1 MSELYDILVETPPT
15 KVILLALDQGLWD
28 CERSL
33 AELAALC
40 EANHMEAVAEVT
52 QKRQTPE
59 TGIVL
64 GSGKLEEA
72 AAAAAELGAVCAVFD
87 GELTGSQIRNIST
100 ALGGLEVI
108 DRTMLILEI
117 FRSRAV
123 TNEGKLQTELALLR
137 YRLPRLQGMGESLSR
152 QGGGGGGGGGA
163 RRGAGETKLELD
175 RRHVHARIDALAEK
189 LAEMEKR
196 RGESRKARAKTG
208 MPVVSLV
215 GYTNVG
221 KSSLMN
227 ALCGPS
233 VAEAD
238 MLFATLDP
246 TSRKLVLPSGMAVLL
261 VDTVGFVSRLPH
273 NLVEAF
279 KSTLEEAA
287 WSDVIVR
294 VADAG
299 DAQREE
305 QLAVTDEVLDGLDCA
320 DIPRLTVYNK
330 CDKPGA
336 LSFDPD
342 ILLTSAKAT
351 ASTSCW
357 PSWTRPSATA
367 STPSAF
373 SCPTISW
380 ASPPPCGSAAA
391 SSSRST
397 AKTAFISKASSR
409 PKTSTASRAI
419 WSEDPHTK
427 RTGLRG
433 VRFFCFSRHQ
443 PAAGGA
449 SSAPISWSYRP
460 VNTRSGRAA
469 VSARAA
475 VSRSSSVSSSST
487 GGKCA
492 STSSSC
498 FLTSRATKMPREVR

>member
-1 MSELYDILVETPPT
+1 MDETKDPITLDFTATQAPAEDAPVGQKALDSERPP
-15 KVILLALDQGLWD
+15 VRVVLLALDQGKFD
-28 CERSL
+28 SQRSL
-33 AELAALC
+33 NELAALA
-40 EANHMEAVAEVT
+40 EANGMQAVATVC
-52 QKRQTPE
+52 QKRSTPE
-59 TGIVL
+59 AATLL
-64 GSGKLEEA
+64 GEGKVEEA
-72 AAAAAELGAVCAVFD
+72 RLVCLNTDAEAAIFD
-87 GELTGSQIRNIST
+87 GELTGSQIRNLSA
-100 ALGGLEVI
+100 ALQVEVL

-117 FRSRAV
+117 FRARAT
-123 TNEGKLQTELALLR
+123 TNEGKLQTELATLK
-137 YRLPRLQGMGESLSR
+137 YRMPRLQGLGEALSR

-287 WSDVIVR
+287 WSDVIIR

-299 DAQREE
+299 DEQREE
-305 QLAVTDEVLDGLDCA
+305 QLAVTDEVLDGLDCT

-330 CDKPGA
+330 CDKPNT

-342 ILLTSAKAT
+342 ILLTSAKT
-351 ASTSCW
+351 GYGLDTLLQKLDELLSD
-357 PSWTRPSATA
+357 RVH
-367 STPSAF
+367 
-373 SCPTISW
+373 TIRVLLPYDKLGL
-380 ASPPPCGSAAA
+380 AAPMRERGSVQVEEY
-391 SSSRST
+391 REDGLYLEGIV
-397 AKTAFISKASSR
+397 KT
-409 PKTSTASRAI
+409 
-419 WSEDPHTK
+419 EDLH
-427 RTGLRG
+427 
-433 VRFFCFSRHQ
+433 CFE
-443 PAAGGA
+443 G
-449 SSAPISWSYRP
+449 YL
-460 VNTRSGRAA
+460 V
-469 VSARAA
+469 
-475 VSRSSSVSSSST
+475 
-487 GGKCA
+487 
-492 STSSSC
+492 
-498 FLTSRATKMPREVR
+498 

>member
-33 AELAALC
+33 NELAALC
-40 EANHMEAVAEVT
+40 EANHMEAVASVT

-72 AAAAAELGAVCAVFD
+72 AAAAAELGAECAVFD

-100 ALGGLEVI
+100 ALGGMEVI

-299 DAQREE
+299 DDQREE
-305 QLAVTDEVLDGLDCA
+305 QLAITDEVLDGLDCA

-330 CDKPGA
+330 CDKPNA
-336 LSFDPD
+336 LNFDPD
-342 ILLTSAKAT
+342 ILLTSAKTGYGLDALLK
-351 ASTSCW
+351 SWTSC
-357 PSWTRPSATA
+357 SVTGC
-367 STPSAF
+367 TPSGCC
-373 SCPTISW
+373 CPMISW
-380 ASPPPCGSAAA
+380 AWPPPCGSGAACRWKSTGRTGSIWRA
-391 SSSRST
+391 SS
-397 AKTAFISKASSR
+397 K
-409 PKTSTASRAI
+409 P
-419 WSEDPHTK
+419 
-427 RTGLRG
+427 RTCTVLKD
-433 VRFFCFSRHQ
+433 
-443 PAAGGA
+443 
-449 SSAPISWSYRP
+449 I
-460 VNTRSGRAA
+460 
-469 VSARAA
+469 
-475 VSRSSSVSSSST
+475 
-487 GGKCA
+487 
-492 STSSSC
+492 
-498 FLTSRATKMPREVR
+498 